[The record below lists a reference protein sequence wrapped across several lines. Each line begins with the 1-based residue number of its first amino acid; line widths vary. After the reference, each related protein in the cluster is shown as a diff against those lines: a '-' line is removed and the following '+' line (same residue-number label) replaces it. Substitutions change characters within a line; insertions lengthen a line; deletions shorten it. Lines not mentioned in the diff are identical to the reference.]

1 MPSSPKFTAAEW
13 DAWIDQFHASGL
25 PQSTFCEREGL
36 SRFVFARHY
45 QRSNKFSG
53 TRRKPRSTNKKK
65 DEKASA
71 FRAVQPKAIVV
82 PDQHVGEGVTIHI
95 GQQVR
100 LQCSAS
106 VGIEAIMRLAREVR
120 T

>member
-13 DAWIDQFHASGL
+13 DVWIDQFHASGL

-45 QRSNKFSG
+45 QRSDKFTG
-53 TRRKPRSTNKKK
+53 TRRKPRSTKKEN
-65 DEKASA
+65 EKASA
-71 FRAVQPKAIVV
+71 FRSVQPKATVV
-82 PDQHVGEGVTIHI
+82 SDQHVGEGVTILI

-106 VGIEAIMRLAREVR
+106 VGIEAIMRLAREAR
-120 T
+120 S